1 MKEIVKTGGHCADG
15 CGWIFCDYYL
25 VSANSSAPRLDRDVA
40 ALEKPMKA
48 YCALFGMAEK
58 NVSKS
63 LEVWQYLITL
73 SCGARPPAAPH
84 ERFV

>member
-40 ALEKPMKA
+40 ALEKPMTA
-48 YCALFGMAEK
+48 YCALFGLSEK
-58 NVSKS
+58 YVSES
-63 LEVWQYLITL
+63 LQVCNKTYGM
-73 SCGARPPAAPH
+73 SYKGKP
-84 ERFV
+84 